1 MGISIG
7 LSVRGGLQS
16 ARFVPIFAGFEPAL
30 EPFGLEPGMF
40 AYSLR
45 QVISTENTVVSS
57 EGEPLCMRVRRDNDN
72 TEQDIGF
79 NDEGLDTAALE
90 EFCEGGASAYVKIW
104 YNQVANAF
112 GTDTKHFAAASNT
125 QQPPIVENGSVLTD
139 PVTGLPRIRFS
150 GERYLQYTD
159 TEGNYADSS
168 SWLAE
173 TLGSF
178 ATDYSVFFVGQSYRV
193 TGNSYIL
200 QSSNDNV
207 ALFDDSVSYV
217 IDNNATSVN
226 LSNDGFTNLYV
237 WEIGRDASNKLGLY
251 KNNTDLI
258 SYWDPAVAGTFGI
271 QDLGG
276 TGVSARSFNGDVF
289 EFFGYPSSQS
299 QRNDVFANLD
309 EYYTITDYAHTP
321 TTYATP
327 FAARVAADS
336 GSVESTSCL
345 ITDLTPLV

>member
-1 MGISIG
+1 MGISVG
-7 LSVRGGLQS
+7 LSMHGGLQS
-16 ARFVPIFAGFEPAL
+16 VRPISVFGFTPAL
-30 EPFGLEPGMF
+30 EEFGLESGMF

-45 QVISTENTVVSS
+45 QVIATENTVVSS
-57 EGEPLCMRVRRDNDN
+57 EGQPLCMRVRRDNDN

-150 GERYLQYTD
+150 GDRYLQYTE

-168 SWLAE
+168 SWAAQ

-207 ALFDDSVSYV
+207 VLFDDSVSYV
-217 IDNNATSVN
+217 IDSTSTSVN

-237 WEIGRDASNKLGLY
+237 WEIERDGSNGLGLF

-258 SYWDPAVAGTFGI
+258 TTTTTQAGTFGI

-276 TGVSARSFNGDVF
+276 TGASTRSFKGDVF

-299 QRNDVFANLD
+299 QRDDLFANLD

-327 FAARVAADS
+327 FAARVASDG

>member
-1 MGISIG
+1 MGVSVG
-7 LSVRGGLQS
+7 LSMHGGLQS
-16 ARFVPIFAGFEPAL
+16 VRPISVFGFAPAL
-30 EPFGLEPGMF
+30 EQFGLEPGMF

-45 QVISTENTVVSS
+45 QVIAIENTVVSS
-57 EGEPLCMRVRRDNDN
+57 EGQPLCMRVRRDNDN

-79 NDEGLDTAALE
+79 SNGNLDTAALE

-150 GERYLQYTD
+150 GERYLQYTE

-168 SWLAE
+168 SWAAQ

-178 ATDYSVFFVGQSYRV
+178 AADYSVFFVGQSYRV

-207 ALFDDSVSYV
+207 VLLDNSLSYV
-217 IDNNATSVN
+217 IDSTSTSVN
-226 LSNDGFTNLYV
+226 LPNDGFTNPYV
-237 WEIGRDASNKLGLY
+237 WEIERDGSNKLGLY

-258 SYWDPAVAGTFGI
+258 GYWDPAVAGTFGI

-276 TGVSARSFNGDVF
+276 TGASTRSFNGDVF

-327 FAARVAADS
+327 FAARVAADG